1 MVCQVQQD
9 LWLVDFMCFDLL
21 LLHMINML
29 QIATFTN
36 LLKNFTN
43 ISLIIFFPL
52 CMGEQLDLFN
62 PCHPV
67 LGCTA

>member
-1 MVCQVQQD
+1 
-9 LWLVDFMCFDLL
+9 
-21 LLHMINML
+21 ML
-29 QIATFTN
+29 QTATFTN

-52 CMGEQLDLFN
+52 CMGEQLYLFN
-62 PCHPV
+62 SCHPL